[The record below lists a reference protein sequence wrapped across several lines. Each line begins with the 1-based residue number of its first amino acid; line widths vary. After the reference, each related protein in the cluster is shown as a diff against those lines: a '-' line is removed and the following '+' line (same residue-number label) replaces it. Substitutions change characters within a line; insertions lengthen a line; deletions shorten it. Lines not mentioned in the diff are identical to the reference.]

1 MDVMTENNLVPK
13 LRFSDFQDEW
23 ISNSFGELLISSRLG
38 GNYANSESLTENP
51 LIKMGNLGRGN
62 IVLDK
67 VQYIEQGETLDNKDL
82 IEYGDL
88 FFNTRN
94 TLDLVGKVAIWKNEL
109 SRAFYNSNLM
119 YIKFDNNFFMNYRLN
134 SFEGIKG
141 LRRLATGTTSVAA
154 IYTKDLLKL
163 KLTVPSL
170 LEQQKIVSFLSAV
183 DEKLKQLT
191 KKKELL
197 EEYKKGIMQRI
208 FSQELRFR
216 DNSGNNYPDWEEQM
230 LGDFS
235 KFYRGHSYN
244 SKNVKNSGLLVLRSS
259 NIKKGHLVL
268 NKDLQFV
275 DKRCKSEIQLRYNDI
290 VICMANGSKR
300 LVGKSGVY
308 LGNYEGDITV
318 GAFCS
323 IMRSERL
330 ISKYILQSIQ
340 YRRYLHILLAG
351 TNINN
356 LKTSELNDLKFFIP
370 SSKEEDKKIY
380 NFLSSI
386 DSKIEL
392 VSTQIENTKAFK
404 KGLLQQMFV

>member
-1 MDVMTENNLVPK
+1 MKAMTQEKLVPIV
-13 LRFSDFQDEW
+13 RFKEFSCNWETK
-23 ISNSFGELLISSRLG
+23 NLGELLTERRSKRKISEETPLLAFAARQG
-38 GNYANSESLTENP
+38 VIDRSERKSNNRDFLTKDSTQKTYLLTKYDDIVYNP
-51 LIKMGNLGRGN
+51 
-62 IVLDK
+62 
-67 VQYIEQGETLDNKDL
+67 
-82 IEYGDL
+82 
-88 FFNTRN
+88 
-94 TLDLVGKVAIWKNEL
+94 
-109 SRAFYNSNLM
+109 SNLK
-119 YIKFDNNFFMNYRLN
+119 YGAIDRNKHGQGVISPIYVTFETTEIPSFIELIVKSKNFKQRALKYEEGTVVKRQSVKPEHILRL
-134 SFEGIKG
+134 
-141 LRRLATGTTSVAA
+141 SVN
-154 IYTKDLLKL
+154 
-163 KLTVPSL
+163 VPSL
-170 LEQQKIVSFLSAV
+170 KEQEKIGSFFPLVDSKIEQLIEKKNLLEQ
-183 DEKLKQLT
+183 
-191 KKKELL
+191 
-197 EEYKKGIMQRI
+197 YKKGVMQKI
-208 FSQELRFR
+208 FSQDLRFK
-216 DNSGNNYPDWEEQM
+216 DDSGSDYPDWEEQM

-259 NIKKGHLVL
+259 NIKMGHLVL

-275 DKRCKSEIQLRYNDI
+275 DKWCKSEIQLRYNDI

-330 ISKYILQSIQ
+330 ISKYLLQSIQ

-392 VSTQIENTKAFK
+392 VSAQIENTKAFK
-404 KGLLQQMFV
+404 KGLLQQMFVI